1 MGDGPPGF
9 RRNFSCS
16 AVLRILLGVFQ
27 ISDTGLLPSLAD
39 FSKSFSY
46 LKKHPTT
53 ESYNPKMQAFWFGL
67 FPFRSP
73 LLRESSFLFLPAG
86 NEMFQFPAST
96 SGKLCIDLS
105 VTSYNRCWVSP
116 FGNLWIKAY
125 LQLPKAYRCSSRP
138 SSAPSAKASTMRPC
152 SLNLDLTVGFKKL
165 LLAIEVFLSF
175 KNTAIK
181 RVKKLISRGVLGLF

>member
-1 MGDGPPGF
+1 
-9 RRNFSCS
+9 
-16 AVLRILLGVFQ
+16 L
-27 ISDTGLLPSLAD
+27 
-39 FSKSFSY
+39 
-46 LKKHPTT
+46 

-96 SGKLCIDLS
+96 SAKLCIDLS

-165 LLAIEVFLSF
+165 LLAIEVFLSLKILRSNVLKTHF
-175 KNTAIK
+175 TRCSRFILILFFSIQFSMS
-181 RVKKLISRGVLGLF
+181 KKMTIFSSMEPSGIEPLTSCVQSRRSPS